1 MVVMLY
7 KCMGHNSGGKLM
19 TNSPDLFKLRSA
31 LCEGIL
37 NRMDTSEMSQY
48 IYDSL
53 ELSYDKYSIVEI
65 KNEIEEQLG
74 EDVLSDLMY
83 TNVEGNEPAESIQ
96 NTSEIAPE
104 RVTQAPKIKSNKVT
118 YEMEHTSEGC

>member
-1 MVVMLY
+1 
-7 KCMGHNSGGKLM
+7 M
-19 TNSPDLFKLRSA
+19 TNSPDLFTLRSA
-31 LCEGIL
+31 LCECIL
-37 NRMDTSEMSQY
+37 NRMDISEMSQY